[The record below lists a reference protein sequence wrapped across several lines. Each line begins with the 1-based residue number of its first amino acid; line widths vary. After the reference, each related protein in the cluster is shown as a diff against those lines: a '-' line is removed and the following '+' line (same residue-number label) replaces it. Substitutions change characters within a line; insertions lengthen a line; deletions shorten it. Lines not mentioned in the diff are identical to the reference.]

1 MRDVLLSALHVKRAR
16 TIKAALP
23 KEERSARAAARL
35 LSHFKVIASQQKVER
50 GESHLCWREPL
61 IDENVRNSGQYPR
74 SPESFAWPPI
84 LWDSRGVLYP
94 LSRKLRIYLVSS
106 LSLRSNIYE
115 LIQYFCI
122 GIYFKSVIE
131 LSSTCTYILD
141 GSITLSKSRRGK
153 MKRAN
158 TLERTVPQPLPI
170 FTSFA
175 SYPFISRWVWW
186 VVSAQAAAPSR

>member
-1 MRDVLLSALHVKRAR
+1 MLSALHVKRAR

-50 GESHLCWREPL
+50 GESHLCWREGLLLMKTCGIADSIRALRKVLPDRLFYETPGEFYILCPANCEFISFPL
-61 IDENVRNSGQYPR
+61 
-74 SPESFAWPPI
+74 
-84 LWDSRGVLYP
+84 
-94 LSRKLRIYLVSS
+94 S

-115 LIQYFCI
+115 LIQFFCI

-175 SYPFISRWVWW
+175 SYPFILRWVWW